1 MVNTIHEEQKIKFHV
16 GPKNEKKLPLNI
28 FEASIMVVTIE
39 NLHDLNK
46 VASNAKILIMKLEK
60 FDQG

>member
-1 MVNTIHEEQKIKFHV
+1 MVNTIQEEQNIKFYV

-28 FEASIMVVTIE
+28 FETSIMVVTIE

-46 VASNAKILIMKLEK
+46 VSSNAKILVMKLEK